1 MANSCFV
8 FLAWESKNMNTVNEA
23 IELIERILETKVLN
37 DYAVKSDEIEDI
49 ERAWNLIKN
58 NLR

>member
-1 MANSCFV
+1 
-8 FLAWESKNMNTVNEA
+8 MNTVNEA

-37 DYAVKSDEIEDI
+37 NYAVKSDEIEDI

-58 NLR
+58 NLI